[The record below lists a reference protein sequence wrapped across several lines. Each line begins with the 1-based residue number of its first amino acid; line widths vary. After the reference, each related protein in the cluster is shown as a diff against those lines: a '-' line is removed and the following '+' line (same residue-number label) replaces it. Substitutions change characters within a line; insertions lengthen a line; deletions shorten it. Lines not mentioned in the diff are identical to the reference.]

1 MIGLLKRT
9 FTTRDTKI
17 WGKLNKTYI
26 RPHLE
31 FAVPVWNPYRQ
42 KNIDKLEKVQRR
54 ATKIPTQTRNRPYCE
69 RLKTMGLTSHEI
81 RRHRGDLIQQ
91 YKLANGLDRVTW
103 HVDPQKATQSGRY
116 RRELVKN
123 CLPRFNFFSN
133 RIVNPWN
140 ALNEETKSA
149 ATLNQ
154 FKSRIDRTMG

>member
-1 MIGLLKRT
+1 
-9 FTTRDTKI
+9 
-17 WGKLNKTYI
+17 
-26 RPHLE
+26 
-31 FAVPVWNPYRQ
+31 
-42 KNIDKLEKVQRR
+42 
-54 ATKIPTQTRNRPYCE
+54 
-69 RLKTMGLTSHEI
+69 MGLTSHEI

-103 HVDPQKATQSGRY
+103 HVDPQKAAQSGRY